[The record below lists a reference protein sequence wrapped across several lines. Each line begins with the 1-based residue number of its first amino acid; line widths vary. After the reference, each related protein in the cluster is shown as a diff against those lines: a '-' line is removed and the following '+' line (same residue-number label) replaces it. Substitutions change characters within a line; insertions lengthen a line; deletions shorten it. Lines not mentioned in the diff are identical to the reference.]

1 MAELTKVKRPNRVE
15 LLRKVQEQPMPP
27 ARLPLEA
34 NPLEP
39 ALSAGETAQDA
50 AQGAVGEQKSVPAVD
65 EQGGPTGAAT
75 PGIGE
80 MTMSRYRFS
89 LHFVDPVLR
98 SAADRVA
105 ARYAIPLSHVIRAI
119 AAETVVAADDFRTA
133 ETAPPG
139 NQRLGGAERIDLA
152 LDAGAAAAWLA
163 RHDPL
168 QVYPPSTVLRPV
180 AIAAF
185 ERAARKKLP
194 ELLKDA

>member
-1 MAELTKVKRPNRVE
+1 MAELTKVKRPNRIA

-34 NPLEP
+34 DPTDP
-39 ALSAGETAQDA
+39 ALTAGAAAQDA
-50 AQGAVGEQKSVPAVD
+50 AQGTVDDEQAVPAGDAQDQPPGVALSGEGD
-65 EQGGPTGAAT
+65 AALH
-75 PGIGE
+75 
-80 MTMSRYRFS
+80 RYRFS
-89 LHFVDPVLR
+89 LQFADPALR

-119 AAETVVAADDFRTA
+119 AAETSITADDFRTA
-133 ETAPPG
+133 ATAPLG
-139 NQRLGGAERIDLA
+139 NQRLGGAERIDLV
-152 LDAGAAAAWLA
+152 LDADAAAAWLA

-168 QVYPPSTVLRPV
+168 QVYPPSTVLRPI

-194 ELLKDA
+194 ELLKDT